1 VSSKAFL
8 DKIMSTIRRHRL
20 FVGGERVLVA
30 LSGGPDSVVL
40 LHSLLQ
46 LRPSLS
52 IEIEAAHFNHGIRG
66 AESDRDQSFVE
77 ALAESWG
84 VHLEVGKGDVLAL
97 AQKRKKG
104 LEEAAREARYAFL
117 REVMAKRGLQVLAV
131 AHTLSDAVETFF
143 MRLIKGAS
151 PYGLKG
157 ILPRSGDTVRPMI
170 EVTREEVERY
180 CEEEGL
186 PFVEDSSNKDINRF
200 RNWVRWRL
208 LPLLKEQNPKI
219 EEAVARFMEIMREES
234 QYMEEQVREVL
245 KAIPLGEGQ
254 ECEVSK
260 DFLSSLPVGLR
271 KRVLLGLIHS
281 MGGDAQ
287 WNHLKDLNGLLKGNG
302 EAEVH
307 LPGGLKAVRDG
318 ESIRFTQFKEEPKDA
333 GDQVLVFGPGLY
345 ALGEYLFHFVELG
358 EEGGVVVKSPWSL
371 LLDRKKVEF
380 PMIIRYKRAKDKIF
394 LNKVGHKKLQD
405 LFVDAKL
412 PRRERSRRPVLVDA
426 LGRVLWVPG
435 LRWDA
440 RVVAN
445 EDTRHFLL
453 VTVKRSI

>member
-1 VSSKAFL
+1 VFSKAFL
-8 DKIMSTIRRHRL
+8 DKVMATIRRHGL

-30 LSGGPDSVVL
+30 FSGGRDSVVL

-46 LRPSLS
+46 LGSSLS
-52 IEIEAAHFNHGIRG
+52 LKIEAAHFNHGIRG
-66 AESDRDQSFVE
+66 TEGNRDQSFVE
-77 ALAESWG
+77 ALAENWG
-84 VHLEVGKGDVLAL
+84 VHLEVGRGEVVAL
-97 AQKRKKG
+97 ARERKKG

-117 REVMAKRGLQVLAV
+117 REVMARRGLQVLAV

-151 PYGLKG
+151 PYGLRG
-157 ILPRSGDTVRPMI
+157 ILPRKGDTVRPMV
-170 EVTREEVERY
+170 EVTREEVRRY
-180 CEEEGL
+180 CKEEGL
-186 PFVEDSSNKDINRF
+186 SFVEDSSNRDVDHF

-208 LPLLKEQNPKI
+208 LPLLKEQNPKV
-219 EEAVARFMEIMREES
+219 EDAVARFMEIMREEN
-234 QYMEEQVREVL
+234 QYMEAQVQEVL
-245 KAIPLGEGQ
+245 KAMPLEDGQ
-254 ECEVSK
+254 EQEVSK
-260 DFLSSLPVGLR
+260 DSLGTLPLGLR

-287 WNHLKDLNGLLKGNG
+287 WDHLRNLNGLLKGEG

-307 LPGGLKAVRDG
+307 LPGGLKAIREG
-318 ESIRFTQFKEEPKDA
+318 ESIRFTQFKEEPREDGA
-333 GDQVLVFGPGLY
+333 QVLVSGPGIY

-371 LLDRKKVEF
+371 LLDRGKVEF
-380 PMIIRYKRAKDKIF
+380 PMIIRYKRPKDEIF
-394 LNKVGHKKLQD
+394 LQKVGHKKLQD

-412 PRRERSRRPVLVDA
+412 PRRERSRRPLLVDA

-440 RVVAN
+440 RVAAN
-445 EDTRHFLL
+445 EETRHFLL
-453 VTVKRSI
+453 VTVKRSF